1 VSLAH
6 PFRKWGAMRRL
17 GLAFALTV
25 VACGL
30 SATAQAQMGTIRFDN
45 WLYYQENF
53 DDSTRWQYRSRASIP
68 FSDMFSEEIFDT
80 PDVAKNFHWRG
91 SVRLVTPT
99 GESPFGSDQWHVVP
113 GGGFNWRLP
122 DVWRGLTVAPYLR
135 YFYGVDAQS
144 PGVRTVRRL
153 DIFPSVD
160 FKLDDKSTL
169 AFYPEQGMPYNYRS
183 HKWFAP
189 IEAIIVNQP
198 STRYAWTFAGAF
210 PLVDDDQ
217 AYLNCAAQ
225 PTRFELADQGT
236 LLLDEIGELE
246 PNLQTKLLRVLEDG
260 EIQPL
265 GRTPWRTYSA
275 PTSQVRERCQWTIE
289 GHGQAAER
297 LDLNPST
304 LRNRM

>member
-1 VSLAH
+1 
-6 PFRKWGAMRRL
+6 
-17 GLAFALTV
+17 
-25 VACGL
+25 
-30 SATAQAQMGTIRFDN
+30 MGTIRFDN

-236 LLLDEIGELE
+236 LLLDEIGEL
-246 PNLQTKLLRVLEDG
+246 
-260 EIQPL
+260 
-265 GRTPWRTYSA
+265 
-275 PTSQVRERCQWTIE
+275 RERCQWTIE
-289 GHGQAAER
+289 GRGQAAER